1 MLGWALYTD
10 LQIASRHGVYSFWN
24 GGGHTME
31 ANDCGAHGGQ
41 VKVKSRAIY
50 VNRKWQLNLMAT
62 SFGL

>member
-1 MLGWALYTD
+1 
-10 LQIASRHGVYSFWN
+10 
-24 GGGHTME
+24 ME
-31 ANDCGAHGGQ
+31 ANDCGEHGGQ